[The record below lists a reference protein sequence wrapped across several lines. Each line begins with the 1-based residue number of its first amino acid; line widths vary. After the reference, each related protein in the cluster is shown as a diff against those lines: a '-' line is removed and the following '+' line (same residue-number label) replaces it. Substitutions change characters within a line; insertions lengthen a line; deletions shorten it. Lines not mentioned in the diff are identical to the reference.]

1 MAVRLLRLLLALGPL
16 LGRDAGEISFA
27 SGLLWLDRLEI

>member
-1 MAVRLLRLLLALGPL
+1 MAVRRLRLLLALR

-27 SGLLWLDRLEI
+27 SGLLRLNGLEI